1 MVVFMVGGFEDLV
14 DVLERVDGSL
24 ICCDAVETS
33 VFQKRWPLGLAHWE
47 ELVFSMGDEFEVESL
62 LVLGL
67 VLA

>member
-47 ELVFSMGDEFEVESL
+47 ELVFSMGDEVRSRVCL
-62 LVLGL
+62 SWGL
-67 VLA
+67 F